1 MRGSL
6 TLSIALTTVLAAV
19 GAAQEAPI
27 LGGLGLDAPRLEE
40 APAGSPLTGEEL
52 ERRTTEIAS
61 RLRCPA
67 CQALSVADSP
77 TDSSQAMRAEIREL
91 LALGYSEDQVM
102 RYFELSYGEFIRLE
116 PKATG
121 FNLLVWLAPIVALL
135 AGAGLVVARIR
146 AARAGRI
153 ERQAEA
159 PAGDGVEIDPYLE
172 RVRREVRG

>member
-6 TLSIALTTVLAAV
+6 ALSILLTAVLAAV

-40 APAGSPLTGEEL
+40 EPAGAPLTGEEL
-52 ERRTTEIAS
+52 ERRTEEIAS

-77 TDSSQAMRAEIREL
+77 TDSSQAMRAEIRDL
-91 LALGYSEDQVM
+91 LALGYSEEQVM

-121 FNLLVWLAPIVALL
+121 FNLVVWLAPIAGLL

-146 AARAGRI
+146 AARSGRV
-153 ERQAEA
+153 ERRPEASAEEA
-159 PAGDGVEIDPYLE
+159 VEPDPYLE